1 MTITDTLIR
10 ISEWLDNGVCTR
22 FKFKKEPEGKKPID
36 DNYEYEEVNPHAFP
50 LFVPAK
56 DKLPPNVTVN
66 MPSICVQLMD
76 GSDDTTDKLRDLN
89 INLGVSC
96 WNPGVHSKD
105 IYYPEGTRPKEPD
118 KFRTGYEGWMD
129 VWNFVDA
136 IIKEIESMTSI
147 DGLYLAPDVSVRF
160 GAYKEQETIVDF
172 YPHWFAWIQFTLRS
186 DFNRNN
192 QDIERYL

>member
-10 ISEWLDNGVCTR
+10 ISEWMDNGVCTR

-66 MPSICVQLMD
+66 MPSICVQLVD
-76 GSDDTTDKLRDLN
+76 GSDDTTKENRDLN
-89 INLGVSC
+89 INLGISC
-96 WNPGVHSKD
+96 WNPGVHSLD
-105 IYYPEGTRPKEPD
+105 IYYPKGTRPEKPEA
-118 KFRTGYEGWMD
+118 FRTGYDGWMD

-136 IIKEIESMTSI
+136 IVREIETMTSI
-147 DGLYLAPDVSVRF
+147 DGLYLAPDVPVKF
-160 GAYKEQETIVDF
+160 GPYKEQEAIVDF
-172 YPHWFAWIQFTLRS
+172 YPHWFAWVQFTLRS
-186 DFNRNN
+186 EFSRNN
-192 QDIERYL
+192 QDYEEFL